1 MTYEKLLGVASH
13 WAAILTA
20 AVAVGAYG
28 RYLYDR
34 RLKRRRL
41 EKYLEAE
48 KEAGTDQGRRTV
60 MHLVARLGMTE
71 SEIVDAAFR
80 SRHVSRVVGV
90 DERGWADTLLLE
102 YKP

>member
-1 MTYEKLLGVASH
+1 MTYEKSLGIAAH

-20 AVAVGAYG
+20 VVAVWAYG
-28 RYLYDR
+28 RYVYDR
-34 RLKRRRL
+34 REKRRRL
-41 EKYLEAE
+41 ENYLEAE
-48 KEAGTDQGRRTV
+48 KGLEIDRGQRTV

-80 SRHVSRVVGV
+80 SRHVHRVVGV
-90 DERGWADTLLLE
+90 DEHGRADTLLFE